1 MPENSY
7 IISVKARSDIKSIAK
22 YTIKEFRESQSLK
35 YANGLKMVL
44 EELAN
49 NPELGKRYVAVKN
62 KMLLRYRY
70 KSHVLFYYIDNKE
83 IFIVRVLGGKMDFPK
98 HLKQTTSGRAH

>member
-1 MPENSY
+1 MPKNSY
-7 IISVKARSDIKSIAK
+7 VISVKAKGDIKSIAK
-22 YTIKEFRESQSLK
+22 YTIKEFGKNQSLK
-35 YANGLKMVL
+35 YANGLKGIL
-44 EELAN
+44 HELAN

-70 KSHVLFYYIDNKE
+70 KSHVVFYYIEPKE

-98 HLKQTTSGRAH
+98 HLK

>member
-1 MPENSY
+1 MPKNSY
-7 IISVKARSDIKSIAK
+7 IISVKAKRDIKSIAK
-22 YTIKEFRESQSLK
+22 YTIKEFGERQSLK
-35 YANGLKMVL
+35 YAKGLKKVL

-70 KSHVLFYYIDNKE
+70 KSHVIFYYMNQKG
-83 IFIVRVLGGKMDFPK
+83 IFIVRVLGGMIDFSK
-98 HLKQTTSGRAH
+98 HLK

>member
-1 MPENSY
+1 MPKNSY
-7 IISVKARSDIKSIAK
+7 TISIKARGDIKSIAK
-22 YTIKEFRESQSLK
+22 YTVKEFGESQSMK

-44 EELAN
+44 GELAN

-70 KSHVLFYYIDNKE
+70 KSHVIFYYIDDKG

-98 HLKQTTSGRAH
+98 HLK